1 MILLSHGSEK
11 MPKLLFSLLRLLKGP
26 GSDLAAL
33 FATLKLSLVLFP
45 DRLFGLAGQKIEL
58 HSRPEKT
65 EVSKNRMAIG
75 LCVPVSCLVN

>member
-33 FATLKLSLVLFP
+33 FVTLKLSLVLFP

-65 EVSKNRMAIG
+65 EVSKNRMGIG